1 MRLAINRGLTE
12 RVMMGGLPRNIMIL
26 GGTVAA
32 ALVLGL
38 QNIWLGLILVPVYVA
53 LRLLYQKDPYFLE
66 ILVRHMNDDDFLE
79 G

>member
-12 RVMMGGLPRNIMIL
+12 RVMMAGLPRNITIL
-26 GGTVAA
+26 GGTLAA

-38 QNIWLGLILVPVYVA
+38 QNIWLGLIFVPAYTA
-53 LRLLYQKDPYFLE
+53 LRFLYKKDPYFLE
-66 ILVRHMNDDDFLE
+66 ILVRHVNDDDFLE

>member
-38 QNIWLGLILVPVYVA
+38 QNIWLGLMLVPVYA
-53 LRLLYQKDPYFLE
+53 GLRLLYRKDPYFLE